1 MYVTKTVDSVI
12 HARSGWRLKN
22 PMRSDAKLVVL
33 AFQFAIV
40 TNEEISWNKRKSC
53 SRQHGESEKMRLGL
67 ANMFM
72 NKLKTN

>member
-40 TNEEISWNKRKSC
+40 TNEEIS
-53 SRQHGESEKMRLGL
+53 
-67 ANMFM
+67 
-72 NKLKTN
+72 